1 LKNIVYYVQKW
12 RKVEESGKVMFL
24 GQYEHSL
31 DKKGRII
38 MPAKF
43 RENLGDSFIM
53 TFGLEKCLF
62 VYPAEEWERL
72 SKNLQNLPFGKKDT
86 RAFKRT
92 LASRASVNSFDQQG
106 RVIIAK
112 YLRDYAGIEKNVV
125 IIGVFERIEIWDSER
140 WTGYAL
146 ETEQS
151 YEEIAER
158 IYEKERQDK

>member
-1 LKNIVYYVQKW
+1 
-12 RKVEESGKVMFL
+12 VEENGIKMFL

-31 DKKGRII
+31 DKKSRII

-43 RENLGDSFIM
+43 RDDLGDSFII

-62 VYPAEEWERL
+62 VYPLDEWEKL
-72 SKNLQNLPFGKKDT
+72 SQNLQHLPLGKKDT

-92 LASRASVNSFDQQG
+92 LASRASVHSFDQQG
-106 RVIIAK
+106 RAVIAK

-125 IIGVFERIEIWDSER
+125 IIGVFERIEIWDSEK
-140 WTGYAL
+140 WTDYAR

-158 IYEKERQDK
+158 VYEKEGQDK